1 MTIDPTRED
10 PPAPA
15 PARSRLSTLGVLARL
30 LRDPLTALPPE
41 VHTAPLVE
49 ARFAGGQRLYLL
61 DPPLI
66 QDALVRHADD
76 LTKTSDIRRVLG
88 PALGEGLLTAEG
100 AHWRWQRR
108 GAAPAF
114 APGRLAGFLPAM
126 LAAAEATARR
136 WGALGDGAELDIGHE
151 TTVTTFDII
160 VSTMLSGGAG
170 LDVAR
175 VARSVSDYLAPAGWM
190 FAIGVLGL
198 PAWTPHPGRHRAL
211 AASRWFRGAIRDAV
225 ARRRADPGGADDLVT
240 LLLGSADPETGRAMT
255 DGELADNIAT
265 FIAAGHETT
274 ANGLAWTFH
283 LLSRHPG
290 HDARLVAEVERVTG
304 GGPVRPDH
312 VERLAF
318 TRAVFEEAMRLY
330 PPAPLIARR
339 ARRGFPLGP
348 ARVEEGGV
356 LVVPI
361 SALHRQ
367 RLLWDEPER
376 FDPDRF
382 LPGRAGGR
390 HRYSFMPFGAGPRV
404 CIGAGFATA
413 EAVAILAV
421 LLRAFR
427 VEATGAA
434 DPRPSMRVT
443 LRPAAPI
450 RMRLRTRGSVT
461 GCPPD

>member
-1 MTIDPTRED
+1 MTGTAEAVAPGGLATSRRST
-10 PPAPA
+10 PA
-15 PARSRLSTLGVLARL
+15 VLAAL
-30 LRDPLTALPPE
+30 LREPLSALPPE
-41 VHTAPLVE
+41 AFTAPLVAE
-49 ARFAGGQRLYLL
+49 RVAGRRRLHVL
-61 DPPLI
+61 DPALI
-66 QDALVRHADD
+66 QEALVRHADD
-76 LTKTSDIRRVLG
+76 LVKTEDVRRVLG

-114 APGRLAGFLPAM
+114 AAARLGLFLPAM

-136 WGALGDGAELDIGHE
+136 WAALGEGATVDIGHE

-175 VARSVSDYLAPAGWM
+175 VERSVVDYLAPTGWV
-190 FAIGVLGL
+190 FAIGLLGL
-198 PAWTPHPGRHRAL
+198 PAWTPYPG
-211 AASRWFRGAIRDAV
+211 
-225 ARRRADPGGADDLVT
+225 RRRAAAARDVFRRAMREAVAARRSAPAGREDLVS
-240 LLLGSADPETGRAMT
+240 LLLASADPETGRRMT
-255 DGELADNIAT
+255 DDELADNMAT

-274 ANGLAWTFH
+274 ANGLAWTLH
-283 LLSRHPG
+283 LLSRHPEQE
-290 HDARLVAEVERVTG
+290 ARLVAELGRVTG

-312 VERLAF
+312 VEQLVY

-339 ARRGFPLGP
+339 ALRRFTLGP
-348 ARVEEGGV
+348 AEVAPDTA

-361 SALHRQ
+361 YALHRHGA
-367 RLLWDEPER
+367 LWDAPER

-382 LPGRAGGR
+382 VPDRARAR
-390 HRYSFMPFGAGPRV
+390 HRYAFMPFGAGPRV
-404 CIGAGFATA
+404 CIGAGFATL

-421 LLRAFR
+421 LLRRFR
-427 VEATGAA
+427 LEPLGDA
-434 DPRPSMRVT
+434 DPRPAMRVT

-450 RMRLRTRGSVT
+450 RLRLHARGDR
-461 GCPPD
+461 P

>member
-1 MTIDPTRED
+1 MTGG
-10 PPAPA
+10 PAPEI
-15 PARSRLSTLGVLARL
+15 PALATSRLSTLGVLARL
-30 LRDPLTALPPE
+30 LRDPLSALPPE
-41 VHTAPLVE
+41 VHTAPVVE

-61 DPPLI
+61 DPALI

-88 PALGEGLLTAEG
+88 PALGDGLLTAEG

-126 LAAAEATARR
+126 IAAADATARR
-136 WGALGDGAELDIGHE
+136 WAALGEGAVVDIGHE

-175 VARSVSDYLAPAGWM
+175 VERSVSDYLAPAGWM

-198 PAWTPHPGRHRAL
+198 PAWTPHPGRRRAL
-211 AASRWFRGAIRDAV
+211 AAARWFRGAIRDAV
-225 ARRRADPGGADDLVT
+225 ARRRAEPGGGGDLVT
-240 LLLGSADPETGRAMT
+240 MLLGGADPETGRAMT

-274 ANGLAWTFH
+274 ANGLAWAFH
-283 LLSRHPG
+283 LLSRHP
-290 HDARLVAEVERVTG
+290 DQEERLVAEVQRVTG
-304 GGPVRPDH
+304 GGPVRPEH
-312 VERLAF
+312 VEGLVL
-318 TRAVFEEAMRLY
+318 TRATFEEAMRLY

-361 SALHRQ
+361 HALHRH

-382 LPGRAGGR
+382 LPDRARAR

-404 CIGAGFATA
+404 CIGAGFATL

-427 VEATGAA
+427 VEGTTAA
-434 DPRPSMRVT
+434 EPRPSMRVT

-450 RMRLRTRGSVT
+450 RMRLRARDPGNRASPT
-461 GCPPD
+461 